1 MHNALEQQRHQYL
14 DAMGI
19 ASWLP
24 RVDLP
29 GAAPSADWVFAFR
42 TGQVAIEALE
52 AAGESAFDADSP
64 VEVDHTTGQNA
75 LRQLAG
81 LAAGAGSDKA
91 SRPDKQL
98 KPATTP
104 VVQEEILKTPL
115 PSSQVQDAVVADPP
129 SSTSPANN
137 RVQPPPRFRLAF
149 IKAGDMLVV
158 DALPPHARQGFS
170 PLHQRLLQRIV
181 QALNVSDQ
189 QGLPQFLSWPMLASK
204 TLNQG
209 PDEARRSVERLL
221 GYQLTPEISRVLLLG
236 EPAARWVLA
245 RDEPL
250 DQLRGLSFTLK
261 PGVKVVASHSLS
273 ELLQLPE
280 YKADLWRDLQPL
292 HQAATSSER

>member
-42 TGQVAIEALE
+42 TGQASIEAVE
-52 AAGESAFDADSP
+52 DGESAFGADFP
-64 VEVDHTTGQNA
+64 AELDHTAGQSA

-81 LAAGAGSDKA
+81 LAADTGRVARADA
-91 SRPDKQL
+91 QI
-98 KPATTP
+98 KPTATAEQA
-104 VVQEEILKTPL
+104 VAVKSPL
-115 PSSQVQDAVVADPP
+115 SLSQAQDAVVADAP
-129 SSTSPANN
+129 SNILPVNS
-137 RVQPPPRFRLAF
+137 RVEPPPRFRLAF
-149 IKAGDMLVV
+149 IKAGDMLIV

-170 PLHQRLLQRIV
+170 PMHQRLLQRI
-181 QALNVSDQ
+181 AEAMGVSDQ

-209 PDEARRSVERLL
+209 PEEARRSVERLL
-221 GYQLTPEISRVLLLG
+221 SYQLTPDITRVLLLG

-245 RDEPL
+245 REEPL
-250 DQLRGLSFTLK
+250 EQLRGLPFTLK
-261 PGVKVVASHSLS
+261 PGVRVVASHSLS

-292 HQAATSSER
+292 YQAATASER